1 MPHFSV
7 KNVSIDYP
15 ILDGTGRS
23 LRHALFMNPIKSAI
37 GGAKHVGG
45 TITRDE
51 KGVLIRSLDDV
62 SFEIDEGERVG
73 LIGQN
78 GAGKST
84 LLKALA
90 GIYEPNHGTIES
102 EGDIVTLFNT
112 TEGLSPEAT
121 GRELIETRGV
131 LLGLNAA
138 QRAELA
144 DDVIEFCEL
153 GDYLEMPVRTYSS
166 GMQVRL
172 SFAIATSL
180 RADILLFDE
189 LIGAGD
195 ARFYEKAKAR
205 LEKFIESASLMVVA
219 THSRSILDQWCS
231 RCFLMEHGKIITDGP
246 VTDVLRIYDERR
258 EAAAAD
264 E

>member
-1 MPHFSV
+1 MPHISV
-7 KNVSIDYP
+7 ENVSIDYP
-15 ILDGTGRS
+15 IYHGTSRS
-23 LRHALFMNPIKSAI
+23 LRHALFMNPIKTAI

-51 KGVLIRSLDDV
+51 KGVLVRSLDNV
-62 SFEIDEGERVG
+62 SFEIGDGERVG

-90 GIYEPNHGTIES
+90 GIYEPNQGSITS
-102 EGDIVTLFNT
+102 EGSLVTLFNT

-131 LLGLNAA
+131 LLGLSS
-138 QRAELA
+138 RERKRLAE
-144 DDVIEFCEL
+144 DVIEFCEL

-172 SFAIATSL
+172 SFAVATSL
-180 RADILLFDE
+180 KADILLFDE

-195 ARFYEKAKAR
+195 ARFYEKARAR
-205 LEKFIESASLMVVA
+205 LERFIKSASLMVVA
-219 THSRSILDQWCS
+219 THSRDILHQWCS

-246 VTDVLRIYDERR
+246 VDDVLRIYDERR
-258 EAAAAD
+258 E
-264 E
+264 EG